1 VPAIPARPSRAT
13 SRGPRWPRRIL
24 HVTPFLWSGAGGA
37 LVRLAEAQVEAGSEV
52 TVVTTGQSLGGR
64 DWPAQRQRLRRAG
77 VHHVRLDFFSRD
89 PATFWP
95 AVDGLGAL
103 LARVRP
109 QVAHAHAGVP
119 ACALAIARDRGA
131 WRGGAIAHLNSWGV
145 GRPAWMD
152 TMDAWGL
159 ARLDRVVCIS
169 RAYAARLAVLGVPR
183 TRLRYIPWGVDLLER
198 IDGPRGAI
206 DARGIIGFVG
216 RIEPRKNQV
225 AIVEAFARVRQRWP
239 DLSLEL
245 VGPVADHAYADEV
258 RRAVTAAG
266 LDDVVR
272 MTGPVPDVVPFVRR
286 WCAFVSAS
294 ADEGQGLAVLEA
306 MALGVPI
313 VAARARGIEDYLDGS
328 TGLVVARP
336 APAALAAGLGKVL
349 ATPGPTLG
357 RVRRA
362 RRLVTR
368 RYAWP
373 TALRA
378 LASVY
383 GDVTR

>member
-1 VPAIPARPSRAT
+1 MPASPERL
-13 SRGPRWPRRIL
+13 RWPRRIV

-37 LVRLAEAQVEAGSEV
+37 LVRLAEAQAAAGAEI

-77 VHHVRLDFFSRD
+77 VHHVRIDFFARD

-95 AVDGLGAL
+95 SVDRLAAL
-103 LARVRP
+103 LARLRP
-109 QVAHAHAGVP
+109 HVAHAHAGVP
-119 ACALAIARDRGA
+119 ACALAIARDRGP

-169 RAYAARLAVLGVPR
+169 RAYQARLAALGVPR
-183 TRLRYIPWGVDLLER
+183 ARLRYIPWGVDLLER
-198 IDGPRGAI
+198 IDGLRGAT
-206 DARGIIGFVG
+206 DARGIVGFVG
-216 RIEPRKNQV
+216 RIEPRKNQA
-225 AIVEAFARVRQRWP
+225 AIVEAFARVRRRWP
-239 DLSLEL
+239 DLALEL
-245 VGPVADHAYADEV
+245 LGPVADHAYADEV
-258 RRAVTAAG
+258 RRAVADAG

-272 MTGPVPDVVPFVRR
+272 MTGAVPDVLPFVRR

-313 VAARARGIEDYLDGS
+313 VAARARGIEDYLDAS
-328 TGLVVARP
+328 TGIVVGRP

-349 ATPGPTLG
+349 AAPGPALG

-362 RRLVTR
+362 RQLVTR
-368 RYAWP
+368 RYAWS

-378 LASVY
+378 LSEVY
-383 GDVTR
+383 AEIAR